1 MMTDKWQPIETAPT
15 EDGVLHV
22 RALCVHSH
30 LTGNRLYFYAVA
42 GYLEDGDFVSASG
55 GGFGWR
61 PEDYT
66 HWMPL
71 PAEPSDEAEK

>member
-1 MMTDKWQPIETAPT
+1 MTQWQPIETAPD

-22 RALCVHSH
+22 RATWVHSA
-30 LTGNRLYFYAVA
+30 TTSNPLYFDVCA
-42 GYLEDGDFVSASG
+42 GYLSEGDFVSASG
-55 GGFGWR
+55 DDHGWR

-71 PAEPSDEAEK
+71 PEPPKVTE